1 MPKPA
6 PSVCQKAFNPSKM
19 WKPVRTASVLT
30 CRSASP
36 QGRIAP
42 RA

>member
-1 MPKPA
+1 MPKPW
-6 PSVCQKAFNPSKM
+6 PSACQKAFSPSKT

-30 CRSASP
+30 CSVASP